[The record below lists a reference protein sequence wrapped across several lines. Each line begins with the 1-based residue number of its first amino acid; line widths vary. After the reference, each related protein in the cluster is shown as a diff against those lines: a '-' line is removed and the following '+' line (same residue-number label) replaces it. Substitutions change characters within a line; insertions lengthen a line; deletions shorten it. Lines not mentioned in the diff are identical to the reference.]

1 MNMNGTFPPFI
12 CDLKNL
18 TKLDLQFNYIVSQFP
33 RVLYDCSKLE
43 YLDLSQNYFIGPIPE
58 DIDRLSRLK
67 FLYLTANN
75 LSGEIP
81 ASIGRLTELRELNLV
96 VNQFNGSFPAEI
108 GNLQNLEV
116 LELAYNTELS
126 PSRLPS
132 NFTQLKKLKKLWMA
146 STNLIGEILETI
158 GDMPALEFLDLS
170 INNLTGSIPSG
181 VFKLKNLSEVYLHS
195 NSLSG
200 EIPQAV
206 ESLNL
211 KFIDLSAN
219 NLRGKI
225 PNDFG
230 KLENLS
236 NLSLMFNQLSGEIPE
251 GIGLLPSLKDIRL
264 FNNMLSGALPPDF
277 GRYSPLESFQVSVNN
292 LTGSLPEHLCAG
304 GKLVGVAAQDNNLS
318 GELPESLGNCSSLLM
333 VKIYNNSFTGSIPAG
348 LWTGFNLSMV
358 LIRDNMFTGEL
369 PDKMSGNLSR
379 LEISNNRFSGKI
391 PTGVSSWRNLV
402 VFQASNNL
410 FTGPIPGELTALPS
424 LTTLLLDQNQLSGSL
439 PLDIISWKSLT
450 ALNLSRNRLS
460 GEIPEEIGFLPVL
473 KDLDLSENQFS
484 GKIPPQIGRM
494 MLISLNLSSNRLTG
508 EIPSQFENGA
518 YASSF
523 LNNPGLCASSS
534 NVKLKSCFFVP
545 RKSSKGS
552 SQHVAVIIGSVI
564 AVFLVALLSFFYMI
578 RIYQKRKIELTST
591 EITSF
596 QRLNFR
602 ETDILP
608 KLTESNVIGSG
619 GSGKVYRVP
628 ISHTGEVVGVKKIW
642 NNRKLDQKHEKE
654 FLAEVQILSTI
665 RHLNIVKLL
674 CCISNENLKLLV
686 YEYMEKR
693 SLDQWLH
700 KKNRSSLSGTV
711 RDEVLNWP
719 RRMQIAVGAA
729 QGLCYMH
736 HDCSPTIVHR
746 DLKSSNILLDYNF
759 NAKIADFGLA
769 KILIKEGEFATMSS
783 VVGSFGYIAPEYART
798 RKVNEKTDIYS
809 FGVILLEL
817 TTGKEANNGDEH
829 TCLAKWAWRH
839 IQEGK
844 PIVDALDKEIEEPCC
859 LEEMIRVFKLG
870 VICTSTPPTERPN
883 MRMVLQILL
892 NNPIIP
898 IEKNS
903 GRKYDHVIPLLRDSK
918 REKMSESDDVCLV
931 SLV

>member
-1 MNMNGTFPPFI
+1 M
-12 CDLKNL
+12 
-18 TKLDLQFNYIVSQFP
+18 
-33 RVLYDCSKLE
+33 
-43 YLDLSQNYFIGPIPE
+43 
-58 DIDRLSRLK
+58 
-67 FLYLTANN
+67 
-75 LSGEIP
+75 SGKIP
-81 ASIGRLTELRELNLV
+81 ASIGRLTELRQLNLV
-96 VNQFNGSFPAEI
+96 VNQFNGSIPAEI
-108 GNLQNLEV
+108 GNLQNLEA
-116 LELAYNTELS
+116 LELAYNTEFS
-126 PSRLPS
+126 PSSLPS

-146 STNLIGEILETI
+146 STNLIGEIPETI
-158 GDMPALEFLDLS
+158 GDMLALEFLDLS
-170 INNLTGSIPSG
+170 INNFTGSIPSS
-181 VFKLKNLSEVYLHS
+181 VFKLKNLSKVYLYS

-211 KFIDLSAN
+211 KVIDLSAN
-219 NLRGKI
+219 NLTGAI

-230 KLENLS
+230 KLENLL

-251 GIGLLPSLKDIRL
+251 GIGLLPSLKDVRL

-277 GRYSPLESFQVSVNN
+277 GRYSPLEYFEVSVNN

-304 GKLVGVAAQDNNLS
+304 GKLAGIAAQDNNLS

-333 VKIYNNSFTGSIPAG
+333 VKIYNNSFTGNIPAG

-358 LIRDNMFTGEL
+358 LISDNLFTGEL

-379 LEISNNRFSGKI
+379 LEISNNGFSGKI
-391 PTGVSSWRNLV
+391 PTGVSSSKNLV

-410 FTGPIPGELTALPS
+410 FNGTIPGELTALPS

-450 ALNLSRNRLS
+450 ALNLSRNQLS
-460 GEIPEEIGFLPVL
+460 GEIPEKIGFLPVL
-473 KDLDLSENQFS
+473 QDLDLSENQFS
-484 GKIPPQIGRM
+484 GKIPPQIGRL
-494 MLISLNLSSNRLTG
+494 MLTSLNLSSNRLTG
-508 EIPSQFENGA
+508 EIPSQFENRA

-534 NVKLKSCFFVP
+534 NVNLKSCFFVP
-545 RKSSKGS
+545 RKSKKGS
-552 SQHVAVIIGSVI
+552 SQHVAVIIVSVI

-578 RIYQKRKIELTST
+578 RIYQKRKDELTST
-591 EITSF
+591 ETTSF
-596 QRLNFR
+596 HRLNFR
-602 ETDILP
+602 DSDILP

-628 ISHTGEVVGVKKIW
+628 INHTAEVVAVKKIW
-642 NNRKLDQKHEKE
+642 NDRKLDQKHEKE

-674 CCISNENLKLLV
+674 CCISSENLKLLV

-700 KKNRSSLSGTV
+700 KKNRSSLSGRA
-711 RDEVLNWP
+711 RDEVLSWR

-759 NAKIADFGLA
+759 NAKIADFGVA
-769 KILIKEGEFATMSS
+769 KILIKEEGEFAAMST
-783 VVGSFGYIAPEYART
+783 VVGSCGYIAPEYART

-829 TCLAKWAWRH
+829 TCLAQWAWRH

-844 PIVDALDKEIEEPCC
+844 PIVDALDKEIDEPCF

-870 VICTSTPPTERPN
+870 VICTSMLPTERPN

-892 NNPIIP
+892 NNPIFP
-898 IEKNS
+898 TEKNG
-903 GRKYDHVIPLLRDSK
+903 GRKYDHVTPLLTDSK
-918 REKMSESDDVCLV
+918 REKMSESDDACLV